1 MITLMTLLFTSASL
15 ARKRDMNE
23 KALQEIDSL
32 IANPYES
39 LGKSDSKI
47 VYEGRPSSIIGDTE
61 FTKNHEDCLIPQ
73 SAAILPQDRNQ
84 IACR

>member
-1 MITLMTLLFTSASL
+1 MTLLF
-15 ARKRDMNE
+15 NE

-32 IANPYES
+32 IANPMSFPEN
-39 LGKSDSKI
+39 LIQKLFI
-47 VYEGRPSSIIGDTE
+47 RAAPSSIIGDTE
-61 FTKNHEDCLIPQ
+61 FTKNHGDCLIPQ